1 MLDLRKGGIERETPM
16 LAVRWAAKAK
26 HSAGQTGGQMQR
38 TQRAI
43 NFVTSALGAAVLLA
57 VWCGGGAS
65 AGEFDRSIARSEP
78 PAPLGRVN
86 HAPGLA
92 ELPSGALVLCW
103 YSGSSEA
110 SPDTQILCSRN
121 TDHGAAWSVPE
132 VAVQPG
138 EQAAGARDINKSLGN
153 VVLFADA
160 RHDRLWMIHGVI
172 QRWRVPVLGNLC
184 LNWRCGRV
192 DARVAADGEHGWS
205 AAARLDDQTG
215 ALPRARI
222 LWHPQLGG
230 LLPLYLEGEQAS
242 YIKQIEFGAADVR
255 LGPPLFIPTRGV
267 IQPSLVLQRDGRVRA
282 FMRDT
287 AAVAVRTAVLD
298 HRFRSWSQATA
309 TNLPN
314 PNSAAEVFTDD
325 RGRFVVIHN
334 PSTRDRRTLHLASS
348 EDGVHFTRGC
358 NLMAERQEGEVAY
371 PTALRARDGTWHVAY
386 SAHAKTR
393 IHHVRFGPDWL
404 ERCLG

>member
-1 MLDLRKGGIERETPM
+1 
-16 LAVRWAAKAK
+16 
-26 HSAGQTGGQMQR
+26 MQR
-38 TQRAI
+38 RQLARD
-43 NFVTSALGAAVLLA
+43 FVTFTLGALVLLA

-65 AGEFDRSIARSEP
+65 AGELDRSTNRSELHV
-78 PAPLGRVN
+78 PLGRVN

-110 SPDTQILCSRN
+110 SPDTQILCSRSA
-121 TDHGAAWSVPE
+121 DRGVAWSGPE
-132 VAVQPG
+132 VAVGPG
-138 EQAAGARDINKSLGN
+138 EQAAGARELNKSLGN
-153 VVLFADA
+153 VVLATDA

-172 QRWRVPVLGNLC
+172 QRWQVPVLGSLC
-184 LNWRCGRV
+184 FNWRCGRV
-192 DARVAADGEHGWS
+192 DARVAADDEHGWS
-205 AAARLDDQTG
+205 APARLDDQTG
-215 ALPRARI
+215 ALPRAGI

-242 YIKQIEFGAADVR
+242 YVRQIEFGAADIR
-255 LGPPLFIPTRGV
+255 LGPPMFIPTQGV

-298 HRFRSWSQATA
+298 HKSRSWSQATA

-314 PNSAAEVFTDD
+314 PSSAVEAFADD

-348 EDGVHFTRGC
+348 EDGVHFTPGC
-358 NLMAERQEGEVAY
+358 NLVAENQEGEVAY
-371 PTALRARDGTWHVAY
+371 PTAIRATDGTWHVAY

-393 IHHVRFGPDWL
+393 IHHVRFGSDWL